1 MKKITKDYNCSGI
14 YCIINIKNGKQYI
27 GSSKN
32 IRTRLYNHFYTLKKL
47 KHCNI
52 LLQNSWNNNTEN
64 DFNFYILEK
73 CEENK
78 LISREQFYIDILKPL
93 YNITL
98 EVDRN
103 ILPKESRLKQSNTR
117 KYKIKIG
124 EIILATKVIYKYSLN
139 GEYIC
144 KYNSLNEASSECD
157 ISKSSICRYING
169 TYKKAGNYLWSYDY
183 KEILSPYKK
192 DTKNMEYLY
201 KKVQVLDYSTRE
213 LIMEFNSLKEC
224 AEYFKTHRPSISYAI
239 KVQQKFKKQYLLITI

>member
-1 MKKITKDYNCSGI
+1 MKKITKDYDCSGI

-32 IRTRLYNHFYTLKKL
+32 IKTRLYNHFYTLKKL
-47 KHCNI
+47 KHSNI
-52 LLQNSWNNNTEN
+52 LLQNSWNNNTEK

-73 CEENK
+73 CSENK
-78 LISREQFYIDILKPL
+78 LIIREQFYIDELKPL

-98 EVDRN
+98 QVNRN
-103 ILPKESRLKQSNTR
+103 ILSKESRIKQSNTR
-117 KYKIKIG
+117 KKRIKSG
-124 EIILATKVIYKYSLN
+124 EIILATKIIYKYSLT

-144 KYNSLNEASSECD
+144 KYNSLNIASSECN
-157 ISKSSICRYING
+157 ISKSSICRHING

-183 KEILSPYKK
+183 KEFISPYEKS
-192 DTKNMEYLY
+192 TKNFIYLN
-201 KKVQVLDYSTRE
+201 KKVQILDYITKE

-224 AEYFKTHRPSISYAI
+224 AKYFKTHKPSISHAI